1 MNQSTFVSHLGTI
14 LKGGHTNAV
23 RELTNNFHL
32 PNQLSNITYLETVSW
47 GVFYLV
53 EKKISG
59 YKKEYEKSSLVKM
72 FSPIVVA
79 PIMMIQ
85 MYGGE
90 I

>member
-1 MNQSTFVSHLGTI
+1 
-14 LKGGHTNAV
+14 
-23 RELTNNFHL
+23 L
-32 PNQLSNITYLETVSW
+32 PNQLSNITYLEIVSW
-47 GVFYLV
+47 GVFIWL
-53 EKKISG
+53 KKISG